1 MWAPG
6 SNDPIYRPRRNEDP
20 VPRWKYNGV
29 CALAW
34 ILGALLRKFPYDEKI
49 FKAVNDAIAK
59 AEGRS

>member
-1 MWAPG
+1 MSLMWAPG

-34 ILGALLRKFPYDEKI
+34 ILGALLVIESVIPEIWRQLP
-49 FKAVNDAIAK
+49 
-59 AEGRS
+59 